1 MVFPIIG
8 FAAALA
14 TATGAYGLYW
24 YHSLSKEE
32 QAKADRAAMEYAR
45 NLYDKGLN
53 ELTAKQLQHVHD
65 LVKGEFES

>member
-1 MVFPIIG
+1 
-8 FAAALA
+8 
-14 TATGAYGLYW
+14 
-24 YHSLSKEE
+24 
-32 QAKADRAAMEYAR
+32 MEYAR

>member
-32 QAKADRAAMEYAR
+32 
-45 NLYDKGLN
+45 
-53 ELTAKQLQHVHD
+53 
-65 LVKGEFES
+65 